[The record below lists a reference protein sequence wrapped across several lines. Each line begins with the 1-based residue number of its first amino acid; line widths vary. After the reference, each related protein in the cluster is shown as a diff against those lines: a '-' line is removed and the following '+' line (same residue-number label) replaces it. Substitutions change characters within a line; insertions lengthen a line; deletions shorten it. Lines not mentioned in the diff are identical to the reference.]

1 MSIQWYPGH
10 MTKARKV
17 LAESLPSQDLVLE
30 VLDARLPGACSN
42 PVLTEL
48 RARKPC
54 IKLLTKAD
62 LADPAITEA
71 WVTHFEQAKVPIIET
86 ANGFL
91 PAGAVRALAIRQDKG
106 AETRAKIFALC
117 REIVARG
124 ESKKSVRVMIVGV
137 PNVGKSTLVNTL
149 INRKVAKVGDVPA
162 VTKSKQVVALENGI
176 LLADNPGL
184 LWPKIEN
191 DEDGARL
198 AFAGSIPDT
207 AIDLES
213 IAMWGAEWLLAR
225 YGAELSA
232 RYNLAE
238 LPRTAS
244 ELIDEIGRRRGALRA
259 GGIIDRHKASEALI
273 RDFRSGTLGR
283 ISLEA
288 PPAPRGA

>member
-17 LAESLPSQDLVLE
+17 LAESLPSQDVVIE

-54 IKLLTKAD
+54 IKVLTKAD
-62 LADPAITEA
+62 LADPELTEA
-71 WVTHFEQAKVPIIET
+71 WVTHFQNAAIPIIET

-91 PAGAVRALAIRQDKG
+91 PAGPVRALAIRQDRG
-106 AETRAKIFALC
+106 ADVRQRIFALC
-117 REIVARG
+117 NELVPRG
-124 ESKKSVRVMIVGV
+124 ERKKSVRAMIVGV

-149 INRKVAKVGDVPA
+149 MNRKVAKVGDVPA
-162 VTKSKQVVALENGI
+162 VTKSKQVVSLQNGI

-191 DEDGARL
+191 ENDGARL

-207 AIDLES
+207 AIDLET
-213 IAMWGAEWLLAR
+213 IALWGARWLLGR
-225 YGAELSA
+225 YGDALMQ
-232 RYNLAE
+232 RYKLE
-238 LPRTAS
+238 TLPASPS

-259 GGIIDRHKASEALI
+259 GGVIDRHKAADALI

-288 PPAPRGA
+288 P

>member
-17 LAESLPSQDLVLE
+17 LAESLPSQDVVLE

-54 IKLLTKAD
+54 IKVLTKAD
-62 LADPAITEA
+62 LADPALTEA
-71 WVTHFEQAKVPIIET
+71 WVTHFQNAPLPILET
-86 ANGFL
+86 KNGFL
-91 PAGAVRALAIRQDKG
+91 PAGPVRAIAIRQDRG
-106 AETRAKIFALC
+106 ADVRQKIFALC
-117 REIVARG
+117 NELAPRG
-124 ESKKSVRVMIVGV
+124 EKKKSVRVMVVGV

-149 INRKVAKVGDVPA
+149 TNRKVAKVGDVPA
-162 VTKSKQVVALENGI
+162 VTKAKQVVSLANGI

-184 LWPKIEN
+184 LWPKIESEN
-191 DEDGARL
+191 DGARL

-207 AIDLES
+207 AIDLETV
-213 IAMWGAEWLLAR
+213 ALWAARWLLQRYEPELRAR
-225 YGAELSA
+225 YKLDVVPSSPSA
-232 RYNLAE
+232 L
-238 LPRTAS
+238 L
-244 ELIDEIGRRRGALRA
+244 DEIGRRRGALRA
-259 GGIIDRHKASEALI
+259 GGVIDIHKAADALI

-288 PPAPRGA
+288 PPAPRD

>member
-17 LAESLPSQDLVLE
+17 LAESLPSQDVVIE

-42 PVLTEL
+42 PVLSEL

-54 IKLLTKAD
+54 IKVLTKAD
-62 LADPAITEA
+62 LADPELTEA
-71 WVTHFEQAKVPIIET
+71 WVSHYQNAEIPIIET

-91 PAGAVRALAIRQDKG
+91 PAGTVRAIAIRQDRG
-106 AETRAKIFALC
+106 ADVRARIFALC
-117 REIVARG
+117 KELAPRSEANKR
-124 ESKKSVRVMIVGV
+124 SVRVMIVGV

-149 INRKVAKVGDVPA
+149 MNRKVAKVGDVPA
-162 VTKSKQVVALENGI
+162 VTKSKQVVSVGNGI

-191 DEDGARL
+191 EQDGLRL

-207 AIDLES
+207 AIDLET
-213 IAMWGAEWLLAR
+213 IALWGAAWILGR
-225 YGAELSA
+225 YGDTLLQRYKLESLPESPSA
-232 RYNLAE
+232 
-238 LPRTAS
+238 
-244 ELIDEIGRRRGALRA
+244 LIDEIGRRRGALRA
-259 GGIIDRHKASEALI
+259 GGVIDRHKASEALI

-283 ISLEA
+283 ITLQA
-288 PPAPRGA
+288 PPSKR